1 MFHLDSYS
9 SKIQSILRPHE
20 AGWRLMPLAPR
31 SPLQGEGLDLL
42 ENTRVDELFDGA
54 PITAP
59 DFAECVRSAL
69 FLYFSDLDR
78 SHKVSQKVSS
88 TTGSYWHGIMHRQES
103 DFSNSKYWF
112 RKVSN
117 HEVFPAV
124 RAAALEQWSV
134 ADEEGAKLLQDA
146 AQSRPQWDP
155 FWFIDQCEAVR
166 LGDASELEAPLK
178 AAQRIEWQIL
188 FDYCCQK
195 AVAAN

>member
-9 SKIQSILRPHE
+9 SKIQSILQSHE
-20 AGWRLMPLAPR
+20 AGRRLMPLAPR

-42 ENTRVDELFDGA
+42 KNMRVDELFDGA
-54 PITAP
+54 PIAAP

-78 SHKVSQKVSS
+78 SHKISQNVRS
-88 TTGSYWHGIMHRQES
+88 TTGSFWHGIMHRQEP

-124 RAAALEQWSV
+124 RATALERW
-134 ADEEGAKLLQDA
+134 AAAGEEGAKRLQA
-146 AQSRPQWDP
+146 AAESRPQWDP
-155 FWFIDQCEAVR
+155 LWFIDQCEAVR
-166 LGDASELEAPLK
+166 HGSAAELEAPLK
-178 AAQRIEWQIL
+178 EAQRIEWQIL
-188 FDYCCQK
+188 FDYCCRK
-195 AVAAN
+195 AVTAN